1 MTGTIS
7 DLSIEELFRLN
18 MMITSEIVSRLWIVL
33 LVGGVILYYWYKY
46 LTRKP

>member
-18 MMITSEIVSRLWIVL
+18 TLITTEIVSRLWVVM
-33 LVGGVILYYWYKY
+33 LVGGVILYYWYKN